1 MIAIETIV
9 AMLNFVAKISQ
20 KKIKSYLTS
29 KPSIRDVFDLLKTN
43 KTAKHDLG
51 QQ

>member
-1 MIAIETIV
+1 MFAIETTV
-9 AMLNFVAKISQ
+9 AMLNFVAKITQ
-20 KKIKSYLTS
+20 KIKSYLTS